1 MSEPRRYPTR
11 TTSVIDEV
19 NETPFSSSEEQD
31 TELRLDED
39 ALVDVEHTAPQG
51 DVRPTS
57 SITPPTAAEHHLLQ
71 TQLMSM
77 MDMLTRTFAAQQA
90 SLQLPRSAAPIS
102 KEPKIKDPDTFDGST
117 KSLNGFLT
125 ECELVFELQPSR
137 FGNDRTKINYMISLL
152 RGTPLEAIRPYI
164 TSTIKPSFLLNFDE
178 FILRLK
184 LNYGDP
190 DETGTARRKLKSLR
204 QTTSASA
211 YFAEFQQYI
220 AVLQWVDGDMIVD
233 RAIDGLKPNLK
244 DEIARTGSNFVSLG
258 DLMRFIIPL
267 DNRLFRART
276 GKKTR
281 DERRRQAKHH
291 WDIQY
296 CFGHTLRANCQDPY
310 RRSDEPCSTSAKRAE
325 VRAKTPRSAHAGGE
339 TIQARQWS
347 LSLLWRQGPHRGELP
362 PHEDEASTPDDN
374 VKVEPKND

>member
-1 MSEPRRYPTR
+1 MSEPRRYLTR
-11 TTSVIDEV
+11 TTSVIDEA
-19 NETPFSSSEEQD
+19 NKPPLSSSEEQD

-39 ALVDVEHTAPQG
+39 VLVDVEHTAQQ
-51 DVRPTS
+51 DEVRPTS

-77 MDMLTRTFAAQQA
+77 MDMLTKTFAAQQA
-90 SLQLPRSAAPIS
+90 SLQVPRSAAPIS
-102 KEPKIKDPDTFDGST
+102 KEPKIKDPDTFDGNT

-137 FGNDRTKINYMISLL
+137 FGDDRTKINYMISLL

-190 DETGTARRKLKSLR
+190 DETGTAQRKLKSLR

-220 AVLQWVDGDMIVD
+220 AVLQWADGDMIVD

-244 DEIARTGSNFVSLG
+244 DEIARTGSNFVNLG

-267 DNRLFRART
+267 DNRLFEREQERKRETKDVVKPSTT
-276 GKKTR
+276 GTSSIAPVTHYA
-281 DERRRQAKHH
+281 QA
-291 WDIQY
+291 
-296 CFGHTLRANCQDPY
+296 
-310 RRSDEPCSTSAKRAE
+310 
-325 VRAKTPRSAHAGGE
+325 AKTP
-339 TIQARQWS
+339 TV
-347 LSLLWRQGPHRGELP
+347 
-362 PHEDEASTPDDN
+362 ASTNLAQTRPNAPKFERKLRGPLTPEEKQYRRDNGLCLYCGGKDHIVENCPLTKTKRPPFDDN

>member
-11 TTSVIDEV
+11 TTSVINEV
-19 NETPFSSSEEQD
+19 NKLPLSSSEEQD
-31 TELRLDED
+31 TKLCLNKD

-51 DVRPTS
+51 NVQPPS

-71 TQLMSM
+71 TQLMRM

-90 SLQLPRSAAPIS
+90 SLPLPRSTAPTS
-102 KEPKIKDPDTFDGST
+102 KEPKIKDPDTFNWST

-125 ECELVFELQPSR
+125 KWELIFELQSSR
-137 FGNDRTKINYMISLL
+137 FGDDQTRINYMISLL

-164 TSTIKPSFLLNFDE
+164 TLVIKPSFLLNFDE

-190 DETGTARRKLKSLR
+190 DETGTARRKLKSLH

-220 AVLQWVDGDMIVD
+220 AVFQWVDGDMIVD

-267 DNRLFRART
+267 DNHLF
-276 GKKTR
+276 
-281 DERRRQAKHH
+281 EREQERKRETKDVVKPSTTVTSSIASVTHYAQA
-291 WDIQY
+291 
-296 CFGHTLRANCQDPY
+296 
-310 RRSDEPCSTSAKRAE
+310 
-325 VRAKTPRSAHAGGE
+325 VKTPTAALMNLAQSRPNAAKFE
-339 TIQARQWS
+339 RK
-347 LSLLWRQGPHRGELP
+347 LRGPHRLELR
-362 PHEDEASTPDDN
+362 
-374 VKVEPKND
+374 